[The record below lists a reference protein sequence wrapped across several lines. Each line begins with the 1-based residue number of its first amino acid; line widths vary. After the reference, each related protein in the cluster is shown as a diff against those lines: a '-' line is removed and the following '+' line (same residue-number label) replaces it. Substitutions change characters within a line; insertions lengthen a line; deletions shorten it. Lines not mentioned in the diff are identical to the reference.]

1 MTDQPQPSIGTVAE
15 EAARLISAMA
25 TKARA
30 SADTT
35 HDPSPYAG
43 EPAQDPAS
51 PDTEHASPPEDTARP
66 KDAPPERASSA
77 GPAGASSAGPRP
89 GRSCTACGGE
99 SDGTPVACRL
109 CPLCQ
114 GIALLRSVRPE
125 TVDRLADL
133 ASAVA
138 TALREMATQSRASG
152 PGPEPRSG
160 SGRPSDGPMVQNI
173 RVDDEDEG

>member
-1 MTDQPQPSIGTVAE
+1 MSDQSQPTIGTVAE
-15 EAARLISAMA
+15 EAARLISAVA
-25 TKARA
+25 TMTRS

-51 PDTEHASPPEDTARP
+51 PNTEHASHPEGTVRP
-66 KDAPPERASSA
+66 DDAPSGGPGLSA
-77 GPAGASSAGPRP
+77 APTCS
-89 GRSCTACGGE
+89 ACGGAT
-99 SDGTPVACRL
+99 DGTPVACKL

-138 TALREMATQSRASG
+138 ATLRDMATQSRASG
-152 PGPEPRSG
+152 PGSGPGSG
-160 SGRPSDGPMVQNI
+160 SGRHSEGPTVQDI
-173 RVDDEDEG
+173 RVDDGDEG

>member
-1 MTDQPQPSIGTVAE
+1 MTDQPHPSIGTVAE
-15 EAARLISAMA
+15 EAARLISAVATMA
-25 TKARA
+25 RT
-30 SADTT
+30 SADTA

-43 EPAQDPAS
+43 EPAQGPAS
-51 PDTEHASPPEDTARP
+51 PDREHASRPGDTAQP
-66 KDAPPERASSA
+66 EDAPPQRAPSSDA
-77 GPAGASSAGPRP
+77 PSGGPSPSAA
-89 GRSCTACGGE
+89 RSCSACGGE

-138 TALREMATQSRASG
+138 TTLRDMATQSRASG
-152 PGPEPRSG
+152 PGSGDGSG
-160 SGRPSDGPMVQNI
+160 SGRPSDGRMVQDI